1 MNELTTVQP
10 SFPAQINQ
18 EENPAFVPLPGL
30 QPDQEAFILE
40 VFRSQE
46 QQKMYLAHKL
56 HETEKERRCFQETMM
71 RHAAA
76 LSYSIVHKFVETINK
91 SPELQAM
98 LGIKPNN
105 KTPLKLDELVEK
117 LELVLK
123 EESPPQGHL
132 EDKELQ
138 EWIWC
143 KRGIEELLQPIVND
157 INTFLK
163 TFGVENLKKHCPEIL
178 EKDLEEQLRLALN
191 PAPTGP
197 TKWEIAGKGLK
208 GTFWILYYMCGMLK
222 DLGMMAGMGVLLL
235 KSPSVGLIQIVATT
249 LIKILVK

>member
-1 MNELTTVQP
+1 MNQLTTVQP
-10 SFPAQINQ
+10 SFTAQIKQ
-18 EENPAFVPLPGL
+18 EEDVSVVQLPKL
-30 QPDQEAFILE
+30 PPEQEAFILE

-46 QQKMYLAHKL
+46 QQKMYLAQQL
-56 HETEKERRCFQETMM
+56 NETEKERRCFQETMM

-91 SPELQAM
+91 SPELQSM
-98 LGIKPNN
+98 LGIKPNS

-117 LELVLK
+117 LEHVLK
-123 EESPPQGHL
+123 EENPPQDHL
-132 EDKELQ
+132 EDKDFHD
-138 EWIWC
+138 WIWC
-143 KRGIEELLQPIVND
+143 KRGVEELLQPIVND

-191 PAPTGP
+191 PPPSGP

-208 GTFWILYYMCGMLK
+208 GTFWILYYMCGMIK
-222 DLGMMAGMGVLLL
+222 DLSMMAGMGILIL